1 MKLSAR
7 KSTKRLRKFRISSAE
22 NHSRMELLQPH
33 RNAGPDCRRLRD
45 VELLLAKEKGGRQC
59 DGQLLKSKS
68 SKPKPELDA
77 SPVWRKLEGRSQR
90 RGR

>member
-1 MKLSAR
+1 MPTPMVVSR
-7 KSTKRLRKFRISSAE
+7 RPSPST
-22 NHSRMELLQPH
+22 SRRTSE
-33 RNAGPDCRRLRD
+33 GPDCRRLRD

-77 SPVWRKLEGRSQR
+77 SPVWRKLERRSQR